1 MSLFEKELKVRIT
14 FTEPVLG
21 SAPNTEEIY
30 KEFVASKAPDALTMS
45 EEISAMGT
53 EMFEEKGTTVFS
65 RTADGTPCLWDYQ
78 IRGFFK
84 GSCGGIQKAKG
95 RKTKLKSQDL
105 KAYKKVIDNNIFVFP
120 RQIPLNLPEGQTI
133 ETAMTVNQRP
143 LRAQTA
149 QGERVA
155 LASSEQLPAGTWFD
169 VTIGLLDAT
178 HEAVVMEWLE
188 FGKLNGIGQWRNASY
203 GRFDYEVL
211 ND

>member
-30 KEFVASKAPDALTMS
+30 KEFVASKAPDALTM
-45 EEISAMGT
+45 EEEVSAMGT

-65 RTADGTPCLWDYQ
+65 RTETGGACLWDYQ

-95 RKTKLKSQDL
+95 RKAKLKSQDL

-120 RQIPLNLPEGQTI
+120 RQIPLNLPKGMDI
-133 ETAMTVNQRP
+133 ETALTVNQRP

-169 VTIGLLDAT
+169 ITVGLLDAT

-203 GRFDYEVL
+203 GRFEYEVL
-211 ND
+211 DD

>member
-1 MSLFEKELKVRIT
+1 MSLFEKEIRVRIT
-14 FTEPVLG
+14 FVEPVLG

-30 KEFVASKAPDALTMS
+30 KEFVASKAPDALTME

-53 EMFEEKGTTVFS
+53 EFFEEKGTTVFS
-65 RTADGTPCLWDYQ
+65 RMGVNACLWDYQ

-95 RKTKLKSQDL
+95 RKKKLLSQGI
-105 KAYKKVIDNNIFVFP
+105 KAYKKIIDNNVFVFP
-120 RQIPLNLPEGQTI
+120 RQIPLNLPNGMDI
-133 ETAMTVNQRP
+133 ESAMTVNQRP

-155 LASSEQLPAGTWFD
+155 LASSEQLPAGTWFEI
-169 VTIGLLDAT
+169 TIGLLDAT
-178 HEAVVMEWLE
+178 LEPIVLEWLD
-188 FGKLNGIGQWRNASY
+188 FGQLNGIGQWRNASY

>member
-1 MSLFEKELKVRIT
+1 MANLFEKEIKVRIT

-21 SAPNTEEIY
+21 SEPNTEEIY
-30 KEFVASKAPDALTMS
+30 REFVASKAPDALSME
-45 EEISAMGT
+45 EEIAAMGS
-53 EMFEEKGTTVFS
+53 EMYEEKGTTVFS
-65 RTADGTPCLWDYQ
+65 RDGNTACLWDYQ

-95 RKTKLKSQDL
+95 RKTKLKSQTV

-120 RQIPLNLPEGQTI
+120 RKIPLNIPGGLDIENVMTI
-133 ETAMTVNQRP
+133 NQRP

-155 LASSEQLPAGTWFD
+155 LASSEQLPAGTWFEI
-169 VTIGLLDAT
+169 TIGLLDASM
-178 HEAVVMEWLE
+178 EDVVLEWLE

-203 GRFDYEVL
+203 GRFDYEIIG
-211 ND
+211 